1 MDIFHKSYN
10 VILSPPKVQQADE
23 TISKLCDRLEHAT
36 LFEDR
41 KAAALGIKSF
51 AREFKELVAA
61 HGLKG
66 IIQSLHRDYDDPELL
81 KVTLETCLILTR
93 HDDDSRASDTGLWI
107 ADQFILNQD
116 NIQCLLQSISHKDF
130 YVRLYSVELFS
141 AILSCRPTELK
152 DCLQT
157 FPSAISSIMVPL
169 RDSIEPVR
177 NADLYFLSELVK
189 DCTSIQKLVV
199 FENAF
204 ETLFSLLENE
214 GGVDGGIIALE
225 ALKFLNVLLK
235 DNISNQN
242 YFRESNH
249 IPSLLKLLS
258 VDTFVDGTWDTSRV
272 QCVIEALYALQSL
285 VPIGLSS
292 SIANQNAVVSNHG
305 IDVLL
310 TLATHP
316 DLLFFDVQKISWITL
331 AHVVYSNARAQNSF
345 VDSTF
350 FDIKN
355 TDVLTC
361 LFDYLFL
368 SSISPSHRYSVA
380 FFLRSLTSE
389 NDELSSKFLKQII
402 HAYTH
407 KQDNR
412 LNIIQGYLDLVH
424 LSDQDQYD
432 NWFTSTILT
441 YLVIDNDQRKY
452 LLCSIPLFQDMDNDE
467 DSESEDK
474 VTFIQCVSTKLIATL
489 RHENALQN
497 CVGYLTLL
505 IALVYGNPD
514 SVKDFLSESSI
525 LQTFL
530 TALMDESS
538 SANSVIQGMIA
549 VFLSLVY
556 YYCPIESPV
565 SKSDVY
571 NAITSAVKRDVFINR
586 LQRLRQDELIRDHV
600 PVNEAEDGN
609 CNDILFDTTFVNF
622 FKDNFYRLKHAIDDA
637 ADAFNTKIGEINT
650 LDAFDEAQKQLKSL
664 REEIDNTKEA
674 LDLSVKERSIQE
686 EKLNESLKTSKTNL
700 EEQTQLAEKYHE
712 ELLDNQQ
719 KLYDL
724 RIELDYTKSNCK
736 QMEEEMQVLREGHES
751 EIKDF
756 IEEHSKLTKQ
766 LDDIK
771 KQFGIISSKNRDLLS
786 ELEKSKSLNNS
797 LAALESKN
805 KKLEND
811 LNLLTEKLNKKNA
824 DTESLKNTI
833 REAELS
839 KKALNDNLGNK
850 ENIISDLRNKLSEES
865 TRLQELQSQLN
876 QDKNQIEILNER
888 ISAAADEL
896 SSMESINK
904 NQANELK
911 LAKQKCS
918 NLQEKINFGNK
929 LAKEHTEKISSL
941 EKDLEAATKT
951 ASTLSKELETVKSEN
966 DSLKSVSNDDQN
978 KEKSVNNEKFKEVS
992 QALAEANEKLN
1003 ARDEEIERLKVD
1015 IIGLQ
1020 NASLNMQ
1027 SLKDSDN
1034 RTISDLESKNKE
1046 LEKKLKEA
1054 DEYWLLIVEELESK
1068 RTKDKELL
1076 RQCGQA
1082 VSEDEQSEEE

>member
-586 LQRLRQDELIRDHV
+586 LQRLRRMNLYEI
-600 PVNEAEDGN
+600 
-609 CNDILFDTTFVNF
+609 TFLSM
-622 FKDNFYRLKHAIDDA
+622 K
-637 ADAFNTKIGEINT
+637 
-650 LDAFDEAQKQLKSL
+650 QKMQLKSL

-771 KQFGIISSKNRDLLS
+771 NQFGIISSKNRDLLS

-824 DTESLKNTI
+824 DTESFKNTI

-850 ENIISDLRNKLSEES
+850 ENIISDLKNKLSEES

-876 QDKNQIEILNER
+876 QDKNQIETLNER

-951 ASTLSKELETVKSEN
+951 ASTLSKELKTVKSEN